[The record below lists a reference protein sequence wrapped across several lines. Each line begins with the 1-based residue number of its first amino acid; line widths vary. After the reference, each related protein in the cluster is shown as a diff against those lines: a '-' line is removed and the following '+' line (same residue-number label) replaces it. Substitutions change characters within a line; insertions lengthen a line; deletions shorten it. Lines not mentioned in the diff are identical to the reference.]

1 MNEAIGECQLHKV
14 TRGLMSFIL
23 DDLSR
28 WYVQLVRPRLWLE
41 EESEE
46 KRYAYETMYYVMRQL
61 VTLLAPFTPHIT
73 EQMYDN
79 IRLRN
84 DPASVHM
91 LTWFTS
97 NPSLIDAGIESRMS
111 IVQSFDEAQANAR
124 QSGKRKLR
132 WPVSECVIAT
142 DSPDIRAAIE
152 QLNDLCCDRANA
164 KRVRVVEGIYDRI
177 SWKAEPVMK
186 ALGPGFGKNAPK
198 VKELILAADGNRVR
212 ETTLAGRTY
221 TLVSGNDR
229 FEIGSD
235 HVTFVEGLPESVFS
249 APMQDAT
256 VYVDTALTPELEAE
270 GNAREVIRRIQEM
283 RRQLDLNVEDFIA
296 SYVVINDSRIC
307 ELVSSQWKDGI
318 MEEVRAKQL
327 TMSANG
333 SSAPGGDWDLEK
345 DWDIEGLLVRIGI
358 SGLPDQ

>member
-1 MNEAIGECQLHKV
+1 
-14 TRGLMSFIL
+14 MSFIL

-46 KRYAYETMYYVMRQL
+46 KQFAYETIYYIMRRL

-73 EQMYDN
+73 ERMYDN
-79 IRLRN
+79 IRLPN

-91 LTWFTS
+91 LTWFAGS
-97 NPSLIDAGIESRMS
+97 PDLIDDGIVSHMR
-111 IVQSFDEAQANAR
+111 IV

-142 DSPDIRAAIE
+142 TSCDIMTAIE
-152 QLNDLCCDRANA
+152 HLNGLCCDRANA
-164 KRVRVVEGIYDRI
+164 KRVRVVEGEYDRI

-186 ALGPGFGKNAPK
+186 ALGPGFGRNAPK
-198 VKELILAADGNRVR
+198 VKELILAADGNLVR
-212 ETTLAGRTY
+212 NAILDGKPY

-229 FEIGSD
+229 FVIGSG
-235 HVTFVEGLPESVFS
+235 HVTFTEGLPGSVFS

-256 VYVDTALTPELEAE
+256 VYIDTALTPELEAE

-283 RRQLDLNVEDFIA
+283 RRQLDLNVEDFISA
-296 SYVVINDSRIC
+296 YVVINDLHIC
-307 ELVSSQWKDGI
+307 ELVSSQWKEGI

-327 TMSANG
+327 TMSGNG
-333 SSAPGGDWDLEK
+333 AFVPEGRWDLEK
-345 DWDIEGLLVRIGI
+345 DWDIEGLSVRIGI
-358 SGLPDQ
+358 SGFPDQ